1 MTVLINSV
9 EKCILYKKI
18 MKNLLTLLSSIGF
31 YGIWAQTGEFQ
42 STLQTA
48 VRANSGSGYGV
59 YATSLTN
66 YGVYGKSGS
75 NFGVYGESISG
86 YGVRGESDDTYGIYG
101 YSLSSYGI
109 YGASGADNGTGIYGT
124 NNTGTG
130 VYGTGGTRGV
140 YGSSNTGYGVQAR
153 STNSNALY
161 ARSTN
166 SGAIYG
172 FAESNGA
179 GVIGYSAGGNGV
191 VGSTGSVT
199 GFDFY
204 ALNTQTARNYGS
216 ASSRR
221 WKTNIRNIP
230 DPLEKIS
237 RLRGVYFKWDNAHGG
252 NHSIGF
258 IAEEIGKVLPEI
270 VVYEEN
276 QIDAIGM
283 DYSKMTPLLVESVN
297 GLRREY
303 QELLA
308 AQQTE
313 INALKEEMLRLK
325 MLVDESG
332 SALK

>member
-1 MTVLINSV
+1 
-9 EKCILYKKI
+9 
-18 MKNLLTLLSSIGF
+18 MKNLLTLLLSVGF
-31 YGIWAQTGEFQ
+31 FGLWAQTGEFQ
-42 STLQTA
+42 STLETA
-48 VRANSGSGYGV
+48 VRANSGTGYGI

-86 YGVRGESDDTYGIYG
+86 YGVRGESDNTYGIYG

-130 VYGTGGTRGV
+130 VRGLGGAQGV
-140 YGSSNTGYGVQAR
+140 YGSSTSGFGVYAS
-153 STNSNALY
+153 STNSNGLY

-172 FAESNGA
+172 FAESNAA

-191 VGSTGSVT
+191 VGSTGGAT

-204 ALNTQTARNYGS
+204 AQSMDAAKNYGS

-237 RLRGVYFKWDNAHGG
+237 RLRGVYFNWDDAHGG
-252 NHSIGF
+252 SHTIGF

-276 QIDAIGM
+276 QIDAVGM

-297 GLRREY
+297 ALRREY

-308 AQQTE
+308 AQQAE
-313 INALKEEMLRLK
+313 IENLKEEMLRLK
-325 MLVDESG
+325 MLVDESR